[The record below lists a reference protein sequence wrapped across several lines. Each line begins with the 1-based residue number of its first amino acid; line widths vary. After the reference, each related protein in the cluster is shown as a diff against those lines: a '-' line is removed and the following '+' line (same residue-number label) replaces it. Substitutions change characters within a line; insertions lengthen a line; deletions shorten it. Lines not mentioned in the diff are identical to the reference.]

1 MFFYA
6 NIGMRLV
13 PPEQVPV
20 AETLFAHFKRA
31 EPNLQGPIT
40 MEESVRMQL
49 EVIDKLDDKLSG
61 QFVSHHGN
69 KYWF

>member
-1 MFFYA
+1 MLPFVEA
-6 NIGMRLV
+6 MLA
-13 PPEQVPV
+13 Q
-20 AETLFAHFKRA
+20 FKRA
-31 EPNLQGPIT
+31 EPKLQGPIT